1 MQQDTGI
8 KSFLLVGSNLGNP
21 LAQIDHGH
29 DLVNE
34 ECGRIIHRTACHKTE
49 PWGYHNQPVFYN
61 ELWTLETDLK
71 PLKLLE
77 KLKNIEVQC
86 GRKPRSKWY
95 ARELD
100 IDILF
105 YGQEIVQLTKL
116 MIPHP
121 WHHKR
126 LFSLKLMQEAAP
138 NFSHPIFEKTSK
150 ILIESLPKIVH

>member
-21 LAQIDHGH
+21 HAQIDHGY
-29 DLVNE
+29 DLVNQD
-34 ECGRIIHRTACHKTE
+34 CGRIIHRTPCQKTE
-49 PWGYHNQPVFYN
+49 PWGYHDQPVFYN
-61 ELWTLETDLK
+61 EIWTIETVVEPLE
-71 PLKLLE
+71 LLR
-77 KLKNIEVQC
+77 KLKNIEVKC

-105 YGQEIVQLTKL
+105 YGQEVVQHTNLT
-116 MIPHP
+116 IPHP

-126 LFSLKLMQEAAP
+126 LFSLKLMREAAP
-138 NFSHPIFEKTSK
+138 NFSHPIFEKTSE
-150 ILIESLPKIVH
+150 ILIESLP